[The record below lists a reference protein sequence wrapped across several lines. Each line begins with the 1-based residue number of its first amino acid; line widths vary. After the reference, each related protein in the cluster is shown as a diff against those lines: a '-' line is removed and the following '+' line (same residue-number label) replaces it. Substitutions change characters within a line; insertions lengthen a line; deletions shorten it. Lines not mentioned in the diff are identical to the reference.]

1 MNDKLN
7 KFMNL
12 TPNSLRVGNYVNY
25 ENTTH
30 VIDEIHQ
37 EKVIHHW
44 IKSGHDG
51 YVTKYSQILMI
62 PISIKEIEHLG
73 FILDGDLYFDN
84 NGYCIDVSNDIFWL
98 CQHIQYLKKDDE
110 IIKIAR
116 IDYLHELQNLYYDL
130 TKRELKY

>member
-1 MNDKLN
+1 
-7 KFMNL
+7 MNL
-12 TPNSLRVGNYVNY
+12 TPNNLRVGNYVNY

-44 IKSGHDG
+44 IKSSHDG

-62 PISIKEIEHLG
+62 PISIKEIINVG
-73 FILDGDLYFDN
+73 FILDADRIKLNSNLYFDN
-84 NGYCIDVSNDIFWL
+84 NGYCIDITNDIFWL
-98 CQHIQYLKKDDE
+98 CQHLQYLKKDDE

-116 IDYLHELQNLYYDL
+116 IEYLHELQNLYYDL
-130 TKRELKY
+130 TKHELKY

>member
-1 MNDKLN
+1 
-7 KFMNL
+7 
-12 TPNSLRVGNYVNY
+12 
-25 ENTTH
+25 
-30 VIDEIHQ
+30 
-37 EKVIHHW
+37 
-44 IKSGHDG
+44 
-51 YVTKYSQILMI
+51 MI